1 MNTYLLEILGA
12 LLLLSATVGFSIG
25 IVYLLAKND
34 MQLTFAPTGEIK
46 FIESGESV
54 SRVIVNVP
62 GKTYDF
68 ATDTIRDGA
77 TKSHWWTR
85 HWGIVWVSLFY
96 PLKKVHKYDFE
107 YDELQ
112 AETDP
117 KTKEVVY
124 VMNHRAYDDGNAVNS
139 LYWRYQYPVLA
150 REVEI
155 QGNFQIKVLV
165 NVTFEVIKPVYLIF
179 ALKGNW
185 MPFAVS
191 AVSGFIEAYSKG
203 KNFDEFRMAVAD
215 DKTDG
220 SLAKFLTGTLILDG
234 SVRIAETKFVTFDLS
249 GSSETIRTANT
260 NVAISEINGKAKA
273 AEAKGDAEALVTS
286 ATARAQEIKLVGDAE
301 MAIFEKRAQIVGSN
315 PATAS
320 VLAAEELSEAIKVAK
335 PQTLVLGKG
344 ALMSLAGTGVK

>member
-1 MNTYLLEILGA
+1 MLVG
-12 LLLLSATVGFSIG
+12 LLLLLAGVGCWIG
-25 IVYLLAKND
+25 IAYLLAKND

-54 SRVIVNVP
+54 SKVIVNVP

-68 ATDTIRDGA
+68 KTDTIQAGD
-77 TKSHWWTR
+77 TELHWWTK
-85 HWGIVWVSLFY
+85 HWGLVWVSLFY

-117 KTKEVVY
+117 RTKEVIYTMV
-124 VMNHRAYDDGNAVNS
+124 HRAYDDGNAVNS

-150 REVEI
+150 RDIEI

-165 NVTFEVIKPVYLIF
+165 NVTLEVIKPVYLIF

-203 KNFDEFRMAVAD
+203 KSFDEFRMAVAD
-215 DKTDG
+215 NTTKG
-220 SLAKFLTGTLILDG
+220 SLAEFLTGKLILDG
-234 SVRIAETKFVTFDLS
+234 SVRIAEAAFVTFDLS

-260 NVAISEINGKAKA
+260 AIEVGELNGKAKA
-273 AEAKGDAEALVTS
+273 AEAKGVAEATVTT
-286 ATARAQEIKLVGDAE
+286 ATARAQEIELVGNAE
-301 MAIFEKRAQIVGSN
+301 MAILEKRARIVGSN
-315 PATAS
+315 PATAG
-320 VLAAEELSEAIKVAK
+320 VLAAEELAEAIKVAK

-344 ALMSLAGTGVK
+344 ALMSLTGVGTK